1 MFGILAR
8 DLRLT
13 PLDSFPPSP
22 SPAPCLTPKRIFRRF
37 NAAVKITAAGT
48 LKSSRN
54 LPPPLPQVQWRVGFS
69 IRWGRRAFIRALVV
83 KICARVWRFERRLN
97 AGRLFSEGFQLGSGL
112 DGKINIRCIF
122 EVFEEGLVLFSFVA
136 CFFYYYEME
145 FVFSLMNVYCEIY
158 YSVDTID
165 QWVVS
170 KSSCKLI
177 LYVRFRIFLR
187 TRHSVI
193 LRDIF
198 HIPHVPIFHGFSISK
213 YSSIRETK
221 SKQFNSSLKFKNFLR
236 TIKYG
241 QLIDSQFR
249 KMTRNSF

>member
-1 MFGILAR
+1 MPPWKSPPQEHWNRRVIY
-8 DLRLT
+8 
-13 PLDSFPPSP
+13 PHPSP
-22 SPAPCLTPKRIFRRF
+22 TGTMARWIFNQMGEESVYTSTRRKNLRESMTVRATFKRGPIIF
-37 NAAVKITAAGT
+37 G
-48 LKSSRN
+48 
-54 LPPPLPQVQWRVGFS
+54 RVSTG
-69 IRWGRRAFIRALVV
+69 IWA
-83 KICARVWRFERRLN
+83 WWW
-97 AGRLFSEGFQLGSGL
+97 
-112 DGKINIRCIF
+112 KINIRCIF

-136 CFFYYYEME
+136 CFFWLLRNGV
-145 FVFSLMNVYCEIY
+145 VFSLMNVYCEIY

>member
-1 MFGILAR
+1 MARWIFNQMEEESVYTSTRRKNLRESMTVRATFKRGPIIFG
-8 DLRLT
+8 
-13 PLDSFPPSP
+13 
-22 SPAPCLTPKRIFRRF
+22 
-37 NAAVKITAAGT
+37 
-48 LKSSRN
+48 
-54 LPPPLPQVQWRVGFS
+54 RVSTG
-69 IRWGRRAFIRALVV
+69 IWD
-83 KICARVWRFERRLN
+83 
-97 AGRLFSEGFQLGSGL
+97 L

-122 EVFEEGLVLFSFVA
+122 EVFEERLVLFSFVA
-136 CFFYYYEME
+136 CFFDYYEME

-165 QWVVS
+165 PMS
-170 KSSCKLI
+170 GKSSCKLI

-241 QLIDSQFR
+241 QLIDLQFR